1 MGERIVMGEEARTRL
16 ISGALQL
23 CDAVAV
29 TLGPRGQN
37 VLLYMR
43 GEPPV
48 ITKDGVSVARVIEL
62 EDDIENAGAEIL
74 RQAAVATNDRAGDG
88 TTTSTVIAGAILR
101 ESRRHIAAGVPPI
114 EMRRGIMAAAKE
126 VDARLLEMA
135 RPISS
140 EEEIAHI
147 AKVSANGSEEI
158 GRLVAQAV
166 AAAGKDGAVTI
177 EESRSLETVL
187 DVEEGFQFGGG
198 YVSSQFVTDERRG
211 VVQYDDPLFLV
222 TDSRLDSIE
231 EILPI
236 LEVAARDGRP
246 LIIVAEEVEGQLLA
260 ALIMNRM
267 RGQMKIAAI
276 KAPMY
281 GSERRNVLE
290 DLALTTGATFISSD
304 SGIRLSQVKLEH
316 LGGAK
321 SIEILKHHTTITGGR
336 GEIDSVDKKIELLRA
351 QVNQTDSLLEAERIQ
366 DRIIRLSSGIS
377 IIRVGGATEAEVT
390 EKKHRVEDALE
401 AVRSAQEEGVVAGG
415 GAALLRSLIGLNYST
430 DNPHKQVGAEILIRA
445 CEAPF
450 RKILENAGIP
460 VEVIFEKL
468 GTMLLQTPDAP
479 IGYNVLENKFQDM
492 IEVGVI
498 DPVKVTRSALINA
511 ASSAGVLLTTNCAVV
526 KKNTTK

>member
-1 MGERIVMGEEARTRL
+1 MSKRITMGDEARDRL

-23 CDAVAV
+23 SDAVAV

-43 GEPPV
+43 GDAPV

-101 ESRRHIAAGVPPI
+101 EARRHIAAGVPSI
-114 EMRRGIMAAAKE
+114 EIQRGILSAARKI
-126 VDARLLEMA
+126 DARLLEMA

-147 AKVSANGSEEI
+147 AKVSANGSDEI

-177 EESRSLETVL
+177 EESRSLDTVL

-211 VVQYDDPLFLV
+211 VVQYDDPLILV
-222 TDSRLDSIE
+222 TDARLDSIDE
-231 EILPI
+231 VLPL

-246 LIIVAEEVEGQLLA
+246 LIIVAEEIEGQLLA

-276 KAPMY
+276 KVPMY
-281 GSERRNVLE
+281 GEERRNILE

-321 SIEILKHHTTITGGR
+321 SIEILKNHTTIAGGR
-336 GEIDSVDKKIELLRA
+336 GEVDSVDKKIDLLRA
-351 QVNQTDSLLEAERIQ
+351 QVSQTDSLHEAESIQGRIT
-366 DRIIRLSSGIS
+366 RLSSGIS
-377 IIRVGGATEAEVT
+377 IIRVGGATETEVT
-390 EKKHRVEDALE
+390 EKRHRVEDALE

-415 GAALLRSLIGLNYST
+415 GAALLRSLINLNYST
-430 DNPHKQVGAEILIRA
+430 DNPHKMVGAKILVRA

-450 RKILENAGIP
+450 KKILENAGVP
-460 VEVIFEKL
+460 SEVIFDKL
-468 GTMLLQTPDAP
+468 GALFLKMPDTSV
-479 IGYNVLENKFQDM
+479 GFSVLENKFQDM
-492 IEVGVI
+492 FEIGVI
-498 DPVKVTRSALINA
+498 DPVKVTRAALANA
-511 ASSAGVLLTTNCAVV
+511 ASAAGVLLTTNCAVIR
-526 KKNTTK
+526 KIQDK